1 MQHNITY
8 REKDG
13 SIQVIVSYKD
23 HSGTWRQKS
32 RQGFAKKGQAK
43 KAADKLLD
51 ELKETHAL
59 GLDAEL
65 EGITFKE
72 FMDMHLEHLK
82 LYKEPNTVTN
92 YQQTAKKFNQLD
104 TQELPKITAMHVQAA
119 VDDMVRSGLKAST
132 VKSHVNRL
140 RTLFKA
146 AVSPYKIIAKNPVTD
161 IKLPLEKKAAR
172 DRALSTDGLDKL
184 LSSIASHKK
193 HTISLLAGK
202 CGLRLGEI
210 VGLTWDDVSVGRAEL
225 DINKQW
231 KKRKDGTWGFGELKS
246 KASYRTVPVPKSVIL
261 ALQEYKK
268 LYPVS
273 IDKRLFSY
281 SQPGAIGTEL
291 NNYYR
296 ALGYDVSIH
305 DLRHTYATRLIAG
318 GMDFR
323 TAADILGH
331 TPEETIR
338 TYSHVTSDMKE
349 RAAKAVD
356 EIFG

>member
-1 MQHNITY
+1 MQSNTTY
-8 REKDG
+8 RDKDG
-13 SIQVIVSYKD
+13 AIQVIVSFKD
-23 HSGTWRQKS
+23 RYGKWRQRS
-32 RQGFAKKGQAK
+32 AQGFQRKKDAK
-43 KAADKLLD
+43 KAAEAIVD

-72 FMDMHLEHLK
+72 FMEMHLEHLK

-104 TQELPKITAMHVQAA
+104 KQELPKITAMHVQAA

-140 RTLFKA
+140 RTLFKT
-146 AVSPYKIIAKNPVTD
+146 AVSPYKIITKNPVTD

-172 DRALSTDGLDKL
+172 DRALSTGDLDKL
-184 LSSIASHKK
+184 LSSIASQKK
-193 HTISLLAGK
+193 RTMSLLAAK

-210 VGLTWDDVSVGRAEL
+210 VGLTWEDLNFVKSQL
-225 DINKQW
+225 SINKQW

-246 KASYRTVPVPKSVIL
+246 KASYRVVPLPKSVL
-261 ALQEYKK
+261 QALQEYKK
-268 LYPVS
+268 IYPAS
-273 IDKRLFSY
+273 IDKRLFPY
-281 SQPGAIGTEL
+281 SQPGAAGTEL
-291 NNYYR
+291 NNTYKS
-296 ALGYDVSIH
+296 LGFDISIH
-305 DLRHTYATRLIAG
+305 GLRHTFATMLIAN
-318 GMDFR
+318 GMDLR
-323 TAADILGH
+323 TAAQLLGH

-338 TYSHVTSDMKE
+338 TYSHVTSDMLE

-356 EIFG
+356 DIFG